1 MKRGSKVPR
10 KEFRSAAWAPESI
23 TRETPSGLAR
33 CTGYARLDGAT
44 GRAIVI
50 GTLARAGGD
59 ANARG
64 RYVVPLA
71 ITTGCLGA
79 ATERSAVC
87 CALAVSGVQA
97 KKAPAIAERN
107 TRERRIRP
115 HVLGVEE
122 IISAF
127 RSVS

>member
-1 MKRGSKVPR
+1 L
-10 KEFRSAAWAPESI
+10 AARAPGSI
-23 TRETPSGLAR
+23 TLGTRTGLAR
-33 CTGYARLDGAT
+33 CTGYAGLDGAT

-64 RYVVPLA
+64 RYVPLA

-107 TRERRIRP
+107 TSERRIRP